1 MKQLEQ
7 ILNVSN
13 QELDNINTSF
23 INNYMF
29 YHDTSYFHGPSGKEH
44 YRLLCYISTLFSKEI
59 FYDVGTNKCMS
70 TAALSMS
77 MKNQVKSYDIVEIIP
92 ANPILPRVE
101 YILGDVTK
109 DKNLIYSSFI
119 FFDVDHDG
127 KFEKIFYDHL
137 KKIKYKGLIMC
148 DDIKVGWGGEMEAWW
163 DSIKED
169 KYDITEK
176 GHWSGTGLI
185 HFK

>member
-109 DKNLIYSSFI
+109 
-119 FFDVDHDG
+119 
-127 KFEKIFYDHL
+127 
-137 KKIKYKGLIMC
+137 YKGLIMC